1 MCGKSNRDMYYI
13 EAIKNLRSKKGLS
26 QYEVAELLNISQS
39 TYFQIENGKTE
50 LTVKRLYQIAEALNE
65 PVWKVLGLD
74 LEYEK
79 KVDDIEK
86 MMKETAEEM
95 RSKERFINEA
105 IVRLEENKN
114 TIQLLKSTI
123 EDKNRI
129 ISILEKATDKF
140 GDQNN

>member
-1 MCGKSNRDMYYI
+1 MYYI
-13 EAIKNLRSKKGLS
+13 EAIKNLRNKKGLS

-50 LTVKRLYQIAEALNE
+50 LTVKRLYQIAEVLNE

-129 ISILEKATDKF
+129 ISILEMALDKL
-140 GDQNN
+140 GGQNN